1 MQMFVTEAK
10 ALLLVCLLLN
20 PAVFAQKRSVARK
33 SDRAKESAQPGA
45 TGPQQAALIEKR
57 LKEAVQSDARSFA
70 AHHNLGEFYIR
81 QGNLAAAIPHLE
93 EAQQLDPA
101 HYANGYDLAL
111 LYFQT
116 GRLPPA
122 RAQLQRLMQLKDA
135 AELHSLLGDVEDRA
149 GNLVAAA
156 EAYERAARMEENE
169 DHLLD
174 LGNSLIRIN
183 AFDAAAQIFQYSLV
197 NYPRSAKL
205 RVGMGIA
212 YYSRGQYGDAVK
224 TLCEAVDLD
233 PTDARA
239 YLFLGEMYGV
249 SVEMAEE
256 ITRQMAQFVKH
267 HPRNALAHYY
277 YAVNL
282 RQGRRSA
289 EIAGDLKQIET
300 LLKTAIALDPK
311 LAQAHYELGVFYA
324 GQRRDSEAIEALR
337 NAVKLNPDLEKA
349 HYRLARLYQRA
360 GQSTLAAKEMEIFQ
374 RLKDRHREK

>member
-1 MQMFVTEAK
+1 MFVTEAK
-10 ALLLVCLLLN
+10 ALLLVCLLFN
-20 PAVFAQKRSVARK
+20 PPVFAQKRSVARK
-33 SDRAKESAQPGA
+33 NDRAGESARPAA

-57 LKEAVQSDARSFA
+57 LKEAVRSDARSFA
-70 AHHNLGEFYIR
+70 AHHNLGEFYIQ
-81 QGNLAAAIPHLE
+81 QGNFAAAIPCLE
-93 EAQQLDPA
+93 EAQRLDPA

-116 GRLPPA
+116 SRLPQA
-122 RAQLQRLMQLKDA
+122 RAQIQRMMRLKDA

-156 EAYERAARMEENE
+156 ETYERAARMEESE

-183 AFDAAAQIFQYSLV
+183 AFDAAAQIFQYSLGK
-197 NYPRSAKL
+197 YPRSAKL

-212 YYSRGQYGDAVK
+212 HYSRGQYGDAVK

-256 ITRQMAQFVKH
+256 ITRRMAQFAKH
-267 HPRNALAHYY
+267 HPNNALSHYY
-277 YAVNL
+277 FAVNL

-289 EIAGDLKQIET
+289 EITGDLKQIET

-311 LAQAHYELGVFYA
+311 LALAHYELGVFYA
-324 GQRRDSEAIEALR
+324 DQQRDGEAIEALR
-337 NAVKLNPDLEKA
+337 NAVKFNPDLEKA

-374 RLKDRHREK
+374 RLKERHHEQ

>member
-1 MQMFVTEAK
+1 MFITGAK
-10 ALLLVCLLLN
+10 ALLLVCLLFN
-20 PAVFAQKRSVARK
+20 PPVFAQKRGVARK
-33 SDRAKESAQPGA
+33 SDRAGESARPAA
-45 TGPQQAALIEKR
+45 TGPQQAALIEKG
-57 LKEAVQSDARSFA
+57 LKEAVRSDARSFA
-70 AHHNLGEFYIR
+70 AHHNLGEFYIQ
-81 QGNLAAAIPHLE
+81 QGNLAAAIPYLE
-93 EAQQLDPA
+93 EAQRLDPA

-116 GRLPPA
+116 GRLPQA
-122 RAQLQRLMQLKDA
+122 RAQLQRMIRLKDA
-135 AELHSLLGDVEDRA
+135 AELHSLLGDVEDGA

-156 EAYERAARMEENE
+156 EAYERAARMEESE

-183 AFDAAAQIFQYSLV
+183 AFDAATQIFQYGLGK
-197 NYPRSAKL
+197 YPRSAKL

-212 YYSRGQYGDAVK
+212 HYSRGQYDDAVK

-256 ITRQMAQFVKH
+256 ITRRMAQFAKH
-267 HPRNALAHYY
+267 HPKNALAHYY
-277 YAVNL
+277 FAVNL

-289 EIAGDLKQIET
+289 EITGDLKQIET

-311 LAQAHYELGVFYA
+311 LALAHYELGVFYA
-324 GQRRDSEAIEALR
+324 DQQRDGEAIEALR
-337 NAVKLNPDLEKA
+337 NAVEFNPDLEKA

-374 RLKDRHREK
+374 RLKERRHER